1 MTMLDMDVSTLD
13 IFFLAVLLISLLMGL
28 WRGLVYEVL
37 SLGAWVAAAVVAQMW
52 GDRVAAD
59 LPLGNATVVVRQ
71 VAGYV
76 LMFVGTLF
84 AGGLLAWLLKKLV
97 ESVGLRPMDR
107 VLGGGFGLL
116 RGAVI
121 LMVMG
126 VVAVMT
132 GLNRSDAWTSAIG
145 ARWIDGAVAVC
156 APILLPDGVLSLMQE
171 TPGNPHPAKP

>member
-1 MTMLDMDVSTLD
+1 
-13 IFFLAVLLISLLMGL
+13 
-28 WRGLVYEVL
+28 
-37 SLGAWVAAAVVAQMW
+37 
-52 GDRVAAD
+52 
-59 LPLGNATVVVRQ
+59 
-71 VAGYV
+71 
-76 LMFVGTLF
+76 LF